1 MIKLLN
7 KDKRSVNRE
16 LSTSSL
22 AKELEMSSQAMF
34 QHLVEV
40 GLIVRSENG
49 WDLTPV
55 GKSKGGLYKHSDKF
69 GRYIVWP
76 ESILAEL
83 KDSHDDVSHDLIT
96 ATAIGNNFEM
106 SPIRINSIMSEL
118 GWIKKDAIKG
128 GWNLTELGKRW
139 GGLQS
144 IYKTSGVPYVRW
156 PQTIIRN
163 SILITSIREA
173 SGDTSNIIQDQ
184 SQNTEVSDLTEFRD
198 KFRPE
203 LRAQDG
209 HCVRSKAELI
219 IDNWLY
225 VSKIVHAYE
234 RKLPIEEVIYCDF
247 YIPTGK
253 VYIEYWGLEDDKYR
267 ARKAKKLEI
276 YKKYN
281 LNLIELFDKEISNLE
296 DKLPAKLLEFG
307 VPIE

>member
-1 MIKLLN
+1 L
-7 KDKRSVNRE
+7 
-16 LSTSSL
+16 
-22 AKELEMSSQAMF
+22 
-34 QHLVEV
+34 
-40 GLIVRSENG
+40 
-49 WDLTPV
+49 
-55 GKSKGGLYKHSDKF
+55 
-69 GRYIVWP
+69 
-76 ESILAEL
+76 
-83 KDSHDDVSHDLIT
+83 
-96 ATAIGNNFEM
+96 
-106 SPIRINSIMSEL
+106 
-118 GWIKKDAIKG
+118 
-128 GWNLTELGKRW
+128 

-156 PQTIIRN
+156 PETIIKN

-173 SGDTSNIIQDQ
+173 RGDTSNIIQDK

-225 VSKIVHAYE
+225 VAKIVHAYE

-253 VYIEYWGLEDDKYR
+253 VYIEYWGSEDDKYR
-267 ARKAKKLEI
+267 ARKATKLEI

-296 DKLPAKLLEFG
+296 DKLPAKLLQFG
-307 VPIE
+307 IAIE